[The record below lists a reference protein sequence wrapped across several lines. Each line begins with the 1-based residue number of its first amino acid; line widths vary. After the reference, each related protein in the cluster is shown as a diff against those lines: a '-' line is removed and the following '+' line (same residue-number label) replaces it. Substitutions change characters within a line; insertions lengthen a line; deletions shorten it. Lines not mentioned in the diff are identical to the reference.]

1 MQLFQMAHMHKL
13 IDYFYVVIAS
23 TISSP
28 VKSYWWVLLYPYFF
42 FTIANP
48 SQAGQQKVFKPTNR
62 VWSPKRPPVPVKA
75 NGSTASGLWSP
86 FWLHKQ
92 ARGTSVK
99 SLLALQRNP
108 WWRLLL
114 REFFFC
120 GHQQH
125 YLAKL
130 QLKWFSWFEQKR
142 QGFYIQQ
149 ITLYNPSL
157 CLTECFHYWFLL
169 MYLCICV
176 WLNVFI
182 IACVTVFLKLKLACK
197 CFKCVQVCLWQVC
210 ASVQVC
216 LWLDECPSLCDW
228 STLSQTL
235 CHTLV
240 FVFIFAFVFVFV
252 ALKLTQFSHISNF
265 AMAVVLVHWVLLIA
279 ISIDIYCWNIWVS
292 HFLIENNTGD
302 TRTCPAFSSSAF
314 FRD

>member
-1 MQLFQMAHMHKL
+1 
-13 IDYFYVVIAS
+13 
-23 TISSP
+23 
-28 VKSYWWVLLYPYFF
+28 
-42 FTIANP
+42 
-48 SQAGQQKVFKPTNR
+48 
-62 VWSPKRPPVPVKA
+62 
-75 NGSTASGLWSP
+75 
-86 FWLHKQ
+86 
-92 ARGTSVK
+92 
-99 SLLALQRNP
+99 
-108 WWRLLL
+108 
-114 REFFFC
+114 
-120 GHQQH
+120 
-125 YLAKL
+125 
-130 QLKWFSWFEQKR
+130 
-142 QGFYIQQ
+142 
-149 ITLYNPSL
+149 
-157 CLTECFHYWFLL
+157 

-292 HFLIENNTGD
+292 HFLIENNTGE
-302 TRTCPAFSSSAF
+302 TSTWHVFSSYAF
-314 FRD
+314 FRNWEKIESECWAAPVYSEKWHGLLSLSLSSQ